1 MRVLADEQFN
11 ELTERIKQLE
21 AENEYLKKLLDDA
34 GISYDNADKD
44 PKKNEPQAIKIK
56 EEPITRELVQFFYS
70 MFKGRR
76 DVYSLRSGKP
86 NAKTGKHG
94 YYTQCK
100 NFWKAGLCGKKD
112 GMNTKCQSCPNQ
124 KYKPLTGDVIY
135 AHLMGVKEDCSDV
148 VGLYPVWPD
157 GTCNY
162 LVFDFDDHVESS
174 DSIKWQEE
182 ANALRAICADN
193 DVSCLVERSR
203 SGKGAH
209 VWMFFEKAINIKKAR
224 MFGAA
229 LLDKGAESVNQQ
241 SFDTYDRMIPTQ
253 DKLPEGGLGNLVAL
267 PLQGRAVKNGN
278 SVFVDEKWRP
288 YHDQWSVLKNTG
300 KLSEEFIDEKLS
312 SWGSKYSISGSDT
325 DNETSRQ
332 LSIDETPWE
341 NCSGFKSSDTNG
353 TVRIVLADKVY
364 VDKTGIKPRLQNKI
378 RRLAAYNN
386 PEYFRNQG
394 MSIST
399 FGIPRIVYCGEDT
412 DQFIAIPRGCLN
424 KLCENLKAAKIDYSV
439 EDERNTGKE
448 INVFFA
454 GELYPVQQDAV
465 NSFAGHDI
473 GVLAATTGF
482 GKTVVGSYLISE
494 RKVNTLI
501 IVHTSEI
508 MQNWV
513 NDLERFLVINEDYPK
528 YTTKTG
534 RVKTRKSLIGRLAGS
549 HNSMTGI
556 IDVAMVTS
564 LGSGDS
570 IKPFVKDYGMVIMD
584 ECHHGAAESIEA
596 VLSEVNAK
604 YVYGLTATVKRE
616 DGKDKTVL
624 MQFGPVRFRFT
635 AKDKIRLQGM
645 EHILEPR
652 FTPIISTKEKLTSNE
667 AYEIVVNSDIR
678 NSIIASDI
686 EACVKQGHTPLV
698 LSKRKAQ
705 IDVLF
710 EKVRDKA
717 DHVLVLTG
725 GKKQSERKEIRE
737 RLSSIPESE
746 SLIILAT
753 GQYVGEGFNCSRL
766 DTLFLAM
773 PIAWDGNVEQYT
785 GRLNRSY
792 EGKSKVTVID
802 YVDHH
807 IEMFANMYNKRLR
820 TYKRI
825 GYELS
830 QDAEVKPDDR
840 YFYDYET
847 YSEVFKSDIFN
858 TKAEV
863 VISSPYVST
872 PGSERLLRL
881 YAGIVNKKA
890 TISLITYPSSKYS
903 DDIKNRIESIHNK
916 LKMAGIKLLFVD
928 YIPSRYAV
936 IDKEILWYGSMNLVS
951 NIKEDD
957 DEMRIVS
964 KSVAQKLIEEKTN
977 EHHEQPKN

>member
-1 MRVLADEQFN
+1 MRVLAEDQYN
-11 ELTERIKQLE
+11 ELTEHIKQLE
-21 AENEYLKKLLDDA
+21 AENQYLKKLLDDA
-34 GISYDNADKD
+34 GIPYDKPDNNSEKD
-44 PKKNEPQAIKIK
+44 EPSVVSIK
-56 EEPITRELVQFFYS
+56 EEPITKELVQFYYS

-94 YYTQCK
+94 YYTQCD

-112 GMNTKCQSCPNQ
+112 GKNTKCQSCPNQ

-135 AHLMGVKEDCSDV
+135 AHLTGVKEDCSDV

-157 GTCNY
+157 ETCNY
-162 LVFDFDDHVESS
+162 LVFDFDNHDESS
-174 DSIKWQEE
+174 NSVKWQEE

-193 DVSCLVERSR
+193 DVPCLVERSR

-224 MFGAA
+224 LFGAA

-241 SFDTYDRMIPTQ
+241 SFDTYDRMIPAQ

-278 SVFVDEKWRP
+278 SVFVDEKWQP

-300 KLSEEFIDEKLS
+300 KLSETFIDEKLS
-312 SWGSKYSISGSDT
+312 SWGNKYSISSNT
-325 DNETSRQ
+325 DNEIPGQ
-332 LSIDETPWE
+332 ISIDETPWE
-341 NCSGFKSSDTNG
+341 NSIKFERSDTKG
-353 TVRIVLADKVY
+353 TVRIVLADKAY

-386 PEYFRNQG
+386 PEYFKNQG
-394 MSIST
+394 MGIST
-399 FGIPRIVYCGEDT
+399 FGIPRIVYSGEDT
-412 DQFIAIPRGCLN
+412 EQFIAIPRGCLN
-424 KLCENLKAAKIDYSV
+424 KLCKNLKSSNIDYSV
-439 EDERNTGKE
+439 EDKRNTGKE
-448 INVFFA
+448 INVSFA
-454 GELYPVQQDAV
+454 GELYPEQQDAV
-465 NSFAGHDI
+465 NSLTGHDF
-473 GVLAATTGF
+473 GVLAAATGF

-501 IVHTSEI
+501 LVHNNEI
-508 MQNWV
+508 MQNWI
-513 NDLERFLVINEDYPK
+513 NDLERFLEIKEDYPQ
-528 YTTKTG
+528 YMTKTG
-534 RVKTRKSLIGRLAGS
+534 RVKTRKSLIGRLTGA

-596 VLSEVNAK
+596 VLSKVNAK

-652 FTPIISTKEKLTSNE
+652 FTPIISTKEKLTLNE
-667 AYEIVVNSDIR
+667 AYEIVVNSDFR
-678 NSIIASDI
+678 NSLIASDI
-686 EACVKQGHTPLV
+686 EACIKQGHTPLV

-710 EKVRDKA
+710 EKVKDKA

-725 GKKQSERKEIRE
+725 GKKQSERKELRE
-737 RLSSIPESE
+737 RLGSISESE
-746 SLIILAT
+746 SLIVLAT
-753 GQYVGEGFNCSRL
+753 GQYIGEGFNCSRL
-766 DTLFLAM
+766 DMLFLAM

-785 GRLNRSY
+785 GRLNRSHD
-792 EGKSKVTVID
+792 GKNRVTVID

-830 QDAEVKPDDR
+830 QDVERKHDDR
-840 YFYDYET
+840 FIYDSET
-847 YSEVFKSDIFN
+847 YSEVFRGDIIN
-858 TKAEV
+858 AKAEV
-863 VISSPYVST
+863 MISSPYVST
-872 PGSERLLRL
+872 PGSERL
-881 YAGIVNKKA
+881 IH
-890 TISLITYPSSKYS
+890 ISHYS
-903 DDIKNRIESIHNK
+903 DDIKDRIENIHKRLN
-916 LKMAGIKLLFVD
+916 MAGIKVLFAD

-964 KSVAQKLIEEKTN
+964 RSVAKALIEEHTT
-977 EHHEQPKN
+977 E

>member
-1 MRVLADEQFN
+1 MRVFAEDQYN
-11 ELTERIKQLE
+11 ELTEHIKQLE
-21 AENEYLKKLLDDA
+21 AENQYLKKLLDDA
-34 GISYDNADKD
+34 GIPYDKPDNNSEKD
-44 PKKNEPQAIKIK
+44 EPSVVSIK
-56 EEPITRELVQFFYS
+56 EEPITKELVQFYYS

-94 YYTQCK
+94 YYTQCD

-112 GMNTKCQSCPNQ
+112 GKNTKCQSCPNQ

-135 AHLMGVKEDCSDV
+135 AHLTGVKEDCSDV

-157 GTCNY
+157 ETCNY
-162 LVFDFDDHVESS
+162 LVFDFDNHDESS
-174 DSIKWQEE
+174 NSVKWQEE

-193 DVSCLVERSR
+193 DVPCLVERSR

-209 VWMFFEKAINIKKAR
+209 VWMFFEKAIYIKKAR
-224 MFGAA
+224 LFGAA

-241 SFDTYDRMIPTQ
+241 SFDTYDRMIPAQ
-253 DKLPEGGLGNLVAL
+253 DKLPEGCLGNLVAL

-278 SVFVDEKWRP
+278 SVFVDEKWQP
-288 YHDQWSVLKNTG
+288 YHDQWSVLKNIG
-300 KLSEEFIDEKLS
+300 KLSETFIDEKLS
-312 SWGSKYSISGSDT
+312 SWGNKYSISSNT
-325 DNETSRQ
+325 DNEIPGQ
-332 LSIDETPWE
+332 ISIDETPWE
-341 NCSGFKSSDTNG
+341 NSIKFERSDTKG
-353 TVRIVLADKVY
+353 TVRIVLADKAY
-364 VDKTGIKPRLQNKI
+364 VDKTDIKPRLQNKI

-386 PEYFRNQG
+386 PEYFKNQG
-394 MSIST
+394 MGIST
-399 FGIPRIVYCGEDT
+399 FGIPRIVYSGEDT
-412 DQFIAIPRGCLN
+412 EQFIAIPRGCLN
-424 KLCENLKAAKIDYSV
+424 KLCKNLKSSNIDYSV
-439 EDERNTGKE
+439 EDKRNTGKE
-448 INVFFA
+448 INVSFA
-454 GELYPVQQDAV
+454 GELYPEQQDAV
-465 NSFAGHDI
+465 NSLTGHDF
-473 GVLAATTGF
+473 GVLAAATGF

-501 IVHTSEI
+501 LVHTNEI
-508 MQNWV
+508 MQNWI
-513 NDLERFLVINEDYPK
+513 NDLERFLVIKEDYPQ
-528 YTTKTG
+528 YMTKTG
-534 RVKTRKSLIGRLAGS
+534 RVKTRKSLIGRLTGA

-570 IKPFVKDYGMVIMD
+570 VKPFVKDYGMVIMD

-596 VLSEVNAK
+596 VLSKVNAK

-652 FTPIISTKEKLTSNE
+652 FTPIISTKEKLTLNE
-667 AYEIVVNSDIR
+667 AYEIVVNSDFR
-678 NSIIASDI
+678 NSLIASDI
-686 EACVKQGHTPLV
+686 EACIKQGHTPLV

-710 EKVRDKA
+710 EKVKDKA

-725 GKKQSERKEIRE
+725 GKKQSERKELRE
-737 RLSSIPESE
+737 RLSSISESE

-753 GQYVGEGFNCSRL
+753 GQYIGEGFNCSRL
-766 DTLFLAM
+766 DMLFLAM

-785 GRLNRSY
+785 GRLNRSHD
-792 EGKSKVTVID
+792 GKNRVTVID

-830 QDAEVKPDDR
+830 QDVERKHDDR
-840 YFYDYET
+840 FIYDSET
-847 YSEVFKSDIFN
+847 YSEVFRGDIIN
-858 TKAEV
+858 AKAEV
-863 VISSPYVST
+863 MISSPYVST
-872 PGSERLLRL
+872 PGSERLIHNFS
-881 YAGIVNKKA
+881 AMKSKDA
-890 TISLITYPSSKYS
+890 SISLITYPASHYS
-903 DDIKNRIESIHNK
+903 DDIKDRIENIHNR
-916 LKMAGIKLLFVD
+916 LNMAGIKVSFVD

-964 KSVAQKLIEEKTN
+964 KSVAKALIEEHTTDISN
-977 EHHEQPKN
+977 